1 MPKNFNFLIIIIL
14 FFILSLLTQKALN
27 YEKLL
32 IQNLSSTLTEDQILE
47 FFSFQKKWEWLSYGF
62 IPLFLLIKTAL
73 VATCLYMGAFFFS
86 KGNFTFKQ
94 LWSIAVKAE
103 YVFLLVGVLKIVWFY
118 FFQTNYTLE
127 DLQYFYP
134 LSGLNIIGYEG
145 LEPWYIYPLQVLNL
159 FEVAYWLVL
168 AYFVGELAFKKETY
182 PMQEGLKV
190 VAISYGPALLLWV
203 ALVMFLTLNYS

>member
-1 MPKNFNFLIIIIL
+1 MKFFVFNVLANIFFRIL
-14 FFILSLLTQKALN
+14 FDSYVSTENVSIEFLNDRLTD
-27 YEKLL
+27 
-32 IQNLSSTLTEDQILE
+32 SQINDYLE
-47 FFSFQKKWEWLSYGF
+47 LHFKIKTISYFS
-62 IPLFLLIKTAL
+62 IPFFLLIKTTL

-86 KGNFTFKQ
+86 KVSFTFKK

-103 YVFLLVGVLKIVWFY
+103 YVFLLVGALKIVWFY
-118 FFQTNYTLE
+118 FFQTTYSLE

-134 LSGLNIIGYEG
+134 LSGLNIIGYAG

-168 AYFVGELAFKKETY
+168 GYFLGQLVFKDKAY

-190 VAISYGPALLLWV
+190 VAMSYGPALLLWV

>member
-1 MPKNFNFLIIIIL
+1 MFNKSNFVILIVFYLLNTLLNKFL
-14 FFILSLLTQKALN
+14 LN
-27 YEKLL
+27 YDKLVH
-32 IQNLSSTLTEDQILE
+32 QSLSATLTEDQIMQ
-47 FFSFQKKWEWLSYGF
+47 FFDFQDKWQWVSYAF
-62 IPLFLLIKTAL
+62 VPLFLLIKTAL
-73 VATCLYMGAFFFS
+73 VATCLYMGVFFFS
-86 KGNFTFKQ
+86 KAQFTFKQ

-134 LSGLNIIGYEG
+134 LSGLNIVGYEG

-168 AYFVGELAFKKETY
+168 GYFLGQLAFKDKIY

-190 VAISYGPALLLWV
+190 VSMSYGSALLLWM